1 MTLMLV
7 FGILDDINAGICG
20 LDDIN
25 AGIW

>member
-1 MTLMLV
+1 MLV
-7 FGILDDINAGICG
+7 FGG

>member
-1 MTLMLV
+1 MTLMMV
-7 FGILDDINAGICG
+7 FGG

>member
-1 MTLMLV
+1 MLV
-7 FGILDDINAGICG
+7 FGR